1 MPSFALYKKA
11 KRRPCSGKD
20 HEAALA
26 ELSGRRTMS
35 NLPGGNAPRDWAD
48 LIAFVAVLVTGIVL
62 IIFGHVTAGG
72 LTTACAA
79 LAGVYAAWR
88 RFR

>member
-1 MPSFALYKKA
+1 MRKVP
-11 KRRPCSGKD
+11 GN
-20 HEAALA
+20 
-26 ELSGRRTMS
+26 
-35 NLPGGNAPRDWAD
+35 NLPREWSD
-48 LIAFVAVLVTGIVL
+48 LIAFVAVLVTGILL
-62 IIFGHVTAGG
+62 IVFGHMTAGS